1 LQVIRLGKYDLIPIV
16 VSIVGALDSTLWGLY
31 GLVKFDAI
39 DYKLF
44 LPNLVGTILFLTQ
57 ISVWGI
63 YYKKSL
69 NNHEYFL
76 RKKDEKTN
84 LSTDCE
90 SASISTQK
98 LIEN

>member
-1 LQVIRLGKYDLIPIV
+1 MQVIRLGKYDLIPIV

-57 ISVWGI
+57 ILVWRI

-69 NNHEYFL
+69 NNNEDIF
-76 RKKDEKTN
+76 KKEEKTN